1 MSNEV
6 IKKEEKYIEEIKKL
20 VENLKYGSLTLIVQD
35 GKVIHTKICRIYIHA
50 LVVIKTMFYKKDIL
64 FVKFLVF
71 YFGKL
76 K

>member
-35 GKVIHTKICRIYIHA
+35 GKVIQID
-50 LVVIKTMFYKKDIL
+50 KTE
-64 FVKFLVF
+64 KFRL
-71 YFGKL
+71 
-76 K
+76 